1 MCSDKAPP
9 PEDRDEPPP
18 PLPPEGSLRTT
29 VEEARLECGN
39 HMVDC
44 STCSLSENCP
54 LHEISPYG

>member
-9 PEDRDEPPP
+9 PEEQDCDEAPPP
-18 PLPPEGSLRTT
+18 PAENLRTT
-29 VEEARLECGN
+29 VEEARRECGG
-39 HMVDC
+39 HVDC